1 MRRWMLLMLMLALL
15 AVSALAEETDWAQLW
30 LQEQQAA
37 LVPGNVEA
45 EITERQYALSLPD
58 GRQALSLCVT
68 AEGDLR
74 FGRYAQLTRT
84 SLLDAET
91 GEELPLDA
99 VFPDPEALQT
109 FLDAYVEENVLEDL
123 NTYLDANDLLPVPL
137 DAVCFDAQGVTFHY
151 PSERFMYFSGHAG
164 AVQLQ
169 WYELRELLALE
180 APEQPFPLYPGC
192 QITECR
198 TAYGS
203 LTDPDLVTEGEIY
216 EFESPVLRGVQ
227 AVADE
232 TGAVTAVRSARF
244 CLDGVQPGM
253 NRQEAEASL
262 GAPEKEETIGADL
275 AQGMRLRTGVC
286 AQYAWGEY
294 ILNLYF
300 DEADQLYMAELRAR

>member
-30 LQEQQAA
+30 LQEQKAA

-45 EITERQYALSLPD
+45 KITERQYALSLPD

-123 NTYLDANDLLPVPL
+123 NT
-137 DAVCFDAQGVTFHY
+137 
-151 PSERFMYFSGHAG
+151 
-164 AVQLQ
+164 
-169 WYELRELLALE
+169 
-180 APEQPFPLYPGC
+180 
-192 QITECR
+192 
-198 TAYGS
+198 
-203 LTDPDLVTEGEIY
+203 
-216 EFESPVLRGVQ
+216 
-227 AVADE
+227 
-232 TGAVTAVRSARF
+232 
-244 CLDGVQPGM
+244 
-253 NRQEAEASL
+253 
-262 GAPEKEETIGADL
+262 
-275 AQGMRLRTGVC
+275 
-286 AQYAWGEY
+286 
-294 ILNLYF
+294 
-300 DEADQLYMAELRAR
+300 